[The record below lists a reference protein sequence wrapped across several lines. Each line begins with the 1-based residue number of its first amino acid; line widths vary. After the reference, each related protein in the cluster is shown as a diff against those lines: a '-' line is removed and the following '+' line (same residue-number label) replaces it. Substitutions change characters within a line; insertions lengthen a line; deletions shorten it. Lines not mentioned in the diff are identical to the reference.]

1 MAHRFLE
8 TNTAHLP
15 RSDRK
20 RTRVIVDTLA
30 TLPGVEASDFRF
42 DPQTVGG
49 IDGGGLDDRSPNG

>member
-15 RSDRK
+15 RNDRK
-20 RTRVIVDTLA
+20 RTPVIVDTLA
-30 TLPGVEASDFRF
+30 TLPGVVAGDFRF

-49 IDGGGLDDRSPNG
+49 SMAAT